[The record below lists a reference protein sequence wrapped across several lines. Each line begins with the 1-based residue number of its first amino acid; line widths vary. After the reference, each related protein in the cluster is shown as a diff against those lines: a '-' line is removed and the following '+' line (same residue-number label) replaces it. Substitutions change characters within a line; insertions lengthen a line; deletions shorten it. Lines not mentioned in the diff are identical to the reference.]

1 MASGYEKLDSL
12 ILASI
17 TAGRGT
23 FGKLLEGDLAVECKR
38 IADAQGID
46 QFDRVL
52 DRRLQAL
59 RKAKRIMHQD
69 GRWSVI
75 DSLHLVGPEEEAR
88 MRACRKRAE
97 GVAG

>member
-1 MASGYEKLDSL
+1 MASMYEKIDSL
-12 ILASI
+12 ILSSI
-17 TAGRGT
+17 AAGRGT
-23 FGKLLEGDLAVECKR
+23 FGKLLEGELAVECKR
-38 IADAQGID
+38 IAEAQGPD

-59 RKAKRIMHQD
+59 RKAKRILHQD

-75 DSLHLVGPEEEAR
+75 DSLHRVGPEEEAR
-88 MRACRKRAE
+88 MRAYQKRAK